1 MTTVRVRVPA
11 SSANLGPGFDSLALA
26 LALYNTVEV
35 TALPGGGEPVVRVE
49 VSGEGAEELPTDS
62 TNAVVRAM
70 EAVYARAGQSVP
82 RLHVRLENAIPLQSG
97 LGSSAS
103 ACAAGVAA
111 ANALLGEAMDRHAL
125 FRLTADL
132 EGHPDNAS
140 GAVFGGLTASS
151 RGASGFVARRLP
163 LAPDLRV
170 AVALPAVRL
179 STPQQRA
186 ALPSQVPFADAA
198 ANIGRALLVA
208 QALADADYALL
219 AEVMCDRL
227 HEPYRTPHI
236 PGVEA
241 AIAAAREAGAA
252 AVALSGSGPALITFA
267 PANHSAIAE
276 AMREAFR
283 RAGVEARVWTLPVD
297 QEGVVVTARQ
307 ERSINARKP

>member
-97 LGSSAS
+97 QQRLRLRSQ
-103 ACAAGVAA
+103 VAA
-111 ANALLGEAMDRHAL
+111 ANALLSRRWIGTPVPSPPIWKAIRQ
-125 FRLTADL
+125 RLRGRVRRAD
-132 EGHPDNAS
+132 S
-140 GAVFGGLTASS
+140 VR
-151 RGASGFVARRLP
+151 RGAAASWRGGCRL
-163 LAPDLRV
+163 PDLRV
-170 AVALPAVRL
+170 AVALPCACHARGRPPCPRRCR
-179 STPQQRA
+179 SRMPPRTSAGAARRA
-186 ALPSQVPFADAA
+186 GA
-198 ANIGRALLVA
+198 
-208 QALADADYALL
+208 ADADYALL

-227 HEPYRTPHI
+227 HGPTAHI
-236 PGVEA
+236 PGGKRLSLPHVG
-241 AIAAAREAGAA
+241 R
-252 AVALSGSGPALITFA
+252 ALPPSLSSSGPALIFT

-276 AMREAFR
+276 AMREAFAAPESR
-283 RAGVEARVWTLPVD
+283 REYGHCQSTRRELSSPLARRD
-297 QEGVVVTARQ
+297 QLTRG
-307 ERSINARKP
+307 NHDP